1 MDRQEAIQT
10 LSKVG
15 KISVSYAE
23 DLYDSFF
30 EKPVVPQYVADWY
43 EKNKGSLDES
53 IWEYLVNWDDGS
65 WSDFKQWMYPCDSSN
80 AIQTLI
86 NMHQFGYEV
95 EKEKRY
101 TVRVNTILG
110 QYLERYYLDNE
121 ILTPQFK
128 RTQYAEDEAPSFT
141 RKELESNGFGWVFN
155 CEGVE
160 VKEVTDE

>member
-1 MDRQEAIQT
+1 MMDKNEAVKR
-10 LSKVG
+10 LSTVG
-15 KISVSYAE
+15 HISMSYAE

-95 EKEKRY
+95 EKEPRY
-101 TVRVNTILG
+101 TVRIKGISGNNS
-110 QYLERYYLDNE
+110 YLN
-121 ILTPQFK
+121 Q
-128 RTQYAEDEAPSFT
+128 EDGEDFLFADSEEFGDFRAKFT
-141 RKELESNGFGWVFN
+141 RKELEDANFGWVFS
-155 CEGVE
+155 CPGVE
-160 VKEVTDE
+160 VKEVE